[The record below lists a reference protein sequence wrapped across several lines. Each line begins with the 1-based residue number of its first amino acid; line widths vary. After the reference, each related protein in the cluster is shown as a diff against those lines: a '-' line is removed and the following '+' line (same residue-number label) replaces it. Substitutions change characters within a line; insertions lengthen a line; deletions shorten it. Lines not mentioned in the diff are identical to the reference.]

1 MNYTLIDGIISG
13 LDRTTQISGGGET
26 SATTTHISIFNLL
39 DERVLLKTESPAMI
53 ANGDH
58 LKLVGVR
65 GQGQFTAIAC
75 KNITTGWTN
84 TYRGQGCA
92 LAAVSVFGLIGIIF
106 TCISP
111 IFIFFPMIIAGI
123 LFWLLKAGAKMK
135 AAHQMLN
142 Q

>member
-1 MNYTLIDGIISG
+1 MDFTLIEGIISG

-75 KNITTGWTN
+75 T
-84 TYRGQGCA
+84 
-92 LAAVSVFGLIGIIF
+92 LAAVSAFGLIGIIF
-106 TCISP
+106 TYISP
-111 IFIFFPMIIAGI
+111 IFIFLPMIIAGI
-123 LFWLLKAGAKMK
+123 LFWLLKTGAKMK